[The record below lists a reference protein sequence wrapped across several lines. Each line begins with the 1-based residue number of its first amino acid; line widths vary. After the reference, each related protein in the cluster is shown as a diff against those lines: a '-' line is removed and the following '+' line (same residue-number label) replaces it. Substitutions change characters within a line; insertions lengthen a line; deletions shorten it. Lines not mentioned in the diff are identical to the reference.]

1 MKVEITHHAGKG
13 SQPILPS
20 KGAVNELVHDP
31 RTSVNQYAK
40 AGPNVVQNGP
50 SIVGEDA

>member
-1 MKVEITHHAGKG
+1 MKVKITHHAGKG
-13 SQPILPS
+13 SQPILPN
-20 KGAVNELVHDP
+20 KGALNKLVQSPDI
-31 RTSVNQYAK
+31 SVNQYAK

>member
-1 MKVEITHHAGKG
+1 MKVNITHHKGKG
-13 SQPILPS
+13 AQPILPS
-20 KGAVNELVHDP
+20 KGALNKLVQSPDI
-31 RTSVNQYAK
+31 SVNQYAK

>member
-1 MKVEITHHAGKG
+1 VKVEITHHAGKG

-20 KGAVNELVHDP
+20 KGALKRLVQSPDI
-31 RTSVNQYAK
+31 SVNQYAK
-40 AGPNVVQNGP
+40 VGPNVVQNGP